1 MKVRKR
7 RATKMKIL
15 TYQLF
20 PLNTANK
27 KAYVSIQLMTTRP
40 LTMLHRSKASPAFP
54 QLMGRV
60 KAVNEAE
67 PIKKRIKAIATGTR
81 WARIPNATWC
91 PMKKNPGRRMTGC
104 QPSFPPHTSM
114 WWNVRVKA
122 VVHTAATRRILIL
135 SRYLPCQ
142 SLLLGRQ

>member
-15 TYQLF
+15 FSSAFSLVE
-20 PLNTANK
+20 ANK

-40 LTMLHRSKASPAFP
+40 FTILHRSKASPAFP

-91 PMKKNPGRRMTGC
+91 PMKKNPGRRMTKC
-104 QPSFPPHTSM
+104 QPSFSNRRVG
-114 WWNVRVKA
+114 NVRVKA
-122 VVHTAATRRILIL
+122 VVQTAATRRILIL
-135 SRYLPCQ
+135 SRYLTCQ
-142 SLLLGRQ
+142 SLLLARQ